1 MANNSSITLAE
12 LSEKLYKHDKI
23 IAGRSVISRA
33 LNELNLR
40 YKKLSLQAV
49 EKHGPEVLK
58 KKEFYLEELA
68 TTAVKDLIFIDECGA
83 NLQMVPRY
91 GRAYGAERA
100 VFSAPYQRG
109 NLISIISAISIDK
122 IEAAMYGQWAT
133 NGEIFKHF
141 IENDLL
147 PILKPSHVIVM
158 DNVKFHQSET
168 IKELI
173 NSVGARVLY
182 LPPYHPELNP
192 IEEMWSK
199 IKCILRKLSARDLKS
214 FKCAIK
220 SAYEKVTQSDL
231 LGWFK
236 HAGY

>member
-1 MANNSSITLAE
+1 MTL
-12 LSEKLYKHDKI
+12 
-23 IAGRSVISRA
+23 
-33 LNELNLR
+33 
-40 YKKLSLQAV
+40 
-49 EKHGPEVLK
+49 
-58 KKEFYLEELA
+58 
-68 TTAVKDLIFIDECGA
+68 
-83 NLQMVPRY
+83 RY

-100 VFSAPYQRG
+100 VLSAPYQRG
-109 NLISIISAISIDK
+109 NRISIISAISIHK
-122 IEAAMYGQWAT
+122 IEAAMYGQWST
-133 NGEIFKHF
+133 DGEIFKHF

-147 PILKPSHVIVM
+147 PILKPRHVVVM

-173 NSVGARVLY
+173 HSVGARVVY

-199 IKCILRKLSARDLKS
+199 IKHILRKLSARDLKT
-214 FKCAIK
+214 FKSSIK
-220 SAYEKVTQSDL
+220 KAYEKVTQSDL